1 MKFRK
6 GKSGN
11 PKGRPRSAQNRDTI
25 ARKVMGQPVA
35 VVQDGRRKK
44 ISLLEAVLTRH
55 ANKALTGDAR
65 SALILLNEIRSEK
78 RTEPASPEAEHLDSD
93 DQLVVQ
99 TLFERIRR
107 NLVAGGSDDD
117 GNEAS

>member
-6 GKSGN
+6 GESGN
-11 PKGRPRSAQNRDTI
+11 PKGRPRGAQNRDTI

-55 ANKALTGDAR
+55 ANKALGGDPR

-78 RTEPASPEAEHLDSD
+78 RTEYSSPEEEHLDSD

-99 TLFERIRR
+99 TLVQRIRR
-107 NLVAGGSDDD
+107 DLVAGGGGDD
-117 GNEAS
+117 GSDAG